1 MMRNTHGWPR
11 DPASVRILIVDDD
24 GEIQLL
30 LRSVLAH
37 LDHAN
42 IEVVR
47 NRAQALVALR
57 EHPPHIVFLD
67 INLADGESGFSLLE
81 HLVTL
86 RSPPFVAMISSAST
100 PVNFKRAMEAGAGY
114 FLVKP
119 FNSAKVRSVL
129 DKFHSS
135 RAQPPGDNRSAAG

>member
-1 MMRNTHGWPR
+1 MRRSDHGWAL
-11 DPASVRILIVDDD
+11 DPARVRILIVDDD

-47 NRAQALVALR
+47 NRAQALIALR
-57 EHPPHIVFLD
+57 EHPAQIVFLD
-67 INLADGESGFSLLE
+67 INLADGESGFALLE
-81 HLVTL
+81 HLSASRT
-86 RSPPFVAMISSAST
+86 PPFVAMVSSEST
-100 PVNFKRAMEAGAGY
+100 PVNFKRAMDAGAGY

-119 FNSAKVRSVL
+119 FNSAKVKSVL
-129 DKFHSS
+129 DKFHKGASPAPAS
-135 RAQPPGDNRSAAG
+135 QAG